1 MRVSKSAAKMIWLGL
16 AGVVVLLTVLFTR
29 SGVNDA
35 GDGTTSIT
43 SNFSGSPTIPGD
55 GNPTMRG
62 QAANNVFSL
71 PFSSVITSGLTQVD
85 ASTQVV
91 DYDATLTFEIPAG
104 TYDEPFSTIGS
115 KNYSQITNFGLVF
128 SLGGGNYIDGT
139 SDAVSYST
147 NADGSGALSK
157 TKGYL
162 PIADSNDY

>member
-43 SNFSGSPTIPGD
+43 SNFSGTPTIPGD

-71 PFSSVITSGLTQVD
+71 PFSSVTTSGLTQVD

-104 TYDEPFSTIGS
+104 TYD
-115 KNYSQITNFGLVF
+115 
-128 SLGGGNYIDGT
+128 
-139 SDAVSYST
+139 
-147 NADGSGALSK
+147 
-157 TKGYL
+157 
-162 PIADSNDY
+162 